1 MAELAAQEMLTAP
14 LYKEGHTVDRIDRL
28 MWLKE
33 LAPMISF
40 LRQAFLVL
48 VASAGIAIVL
58 MMAAMTAQAQR
69 QAPVTPQTSISV
81 PHA

>member
-1 MAELAAQEMLTAP
+1 
-14 LYKEGHTVDRIDRL
+14 

-48 VASAGIAIVL
+48 VASAAIAIVF
-58 MMAAMTAQAQR
+58 MMATMTAQAQR
-69 QAPVTPQTSISV
+69 QAPVAPQTSISV

>member
-1 MAELAAQEMLTAP
+1 MLRAP

-33 LAPMISF
+33 LTLMISF

-48 VASAGIAIVL
+48 VASAGIAIVV

-69 QAPVTPQTSISV
+69 QAPVAPQTSIGV
-81 PHA
+81 PQA

>member
-1 MAELAAQEMLTAP
+1 
-14 LYKEGHTVDRIDRL
+14 

-58 MMAAMTAQAQR
+58 MMAAMTAEAQR
-69 QAPVTPQTSISV
+69 QAPVAPQTSISV

>member
-1 MAELAAQEMLTAP
+1 MLTAS

>member
-1 MAELAAQEMLTAP
+1 
-14 LYKEGHTVDRIDRL
+14 

-48 VASAGIAIVL
+48 VASAAIAIVFM
-58 MMAAMTAQAQR
+58 MMATMTAQAQR
-69 QAPVTPQTSISV
+69 PAPVAPQTSISV